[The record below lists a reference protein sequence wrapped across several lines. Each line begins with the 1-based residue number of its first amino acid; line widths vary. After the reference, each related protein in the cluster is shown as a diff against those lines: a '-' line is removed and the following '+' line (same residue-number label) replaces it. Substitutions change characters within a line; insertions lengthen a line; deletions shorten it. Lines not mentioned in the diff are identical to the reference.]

1 VRLRLL
7 QLLLLLPLPSLR
19 SDLEEGG
26 LPVLSLLPLLILPE
40 LGMDEDD
47 ADDNDSCDRLMG
59 EGDFSGDGNGDSVGR
74 KGCGEEEEEDSVSLP
89 AF

>member
-1 VRLRLL
+1 M
-7 QLLLLLPLPSLR
+7 LPLPSLS
-19 SDLEEGG
+19 SDLDG
-26 LPVLSLLPLLILPE
+26 LPLLSLLLLLLTLQE
-40 LGMDEDD
+40 LLSCDAGEGMDEDD

-74 KGCGEEEEEDSVSLP
+74 KGCGEEEEDDSASLP